1 MAALATFLFVLLGG
15 FLFPWW
21 WPALAGYLAG
31 FWLGRGGG
39 KAFLAGF
46 IGAAAAWLALAAFLD
61 WRNHH
66 LLSGK
71 MAALMGLP
79 TPLLLLFLSAVIGG
93 LLGGLGAWA
102 GQSLRDW
109 LRQRKRGEIREP
121 F

>member
-1 MAALATFLFVLLGG
+1 MAFLAMFPLVLVGG

-21 WPALAGYLAG
+21 WPALAGYIAG
-31 FWLGRGGG
+31 FWLGRDGG

-46 IGAAAAWLALAAFLD
+46 AGAASAWLALAAFMD

-71 MAALMGLP
+71 VAALMGLP
-79 TPLLLLFLSAVIGG
+79 SPLLLLLLSGVIGG

-102 GQSLRDW
+102 GQSLRAW
-109 LRQRKRGEIREP
+109 VRQRKPAAAVEP